1 MVGTVG
7 KIFPIS
13 IGETMCKYPILMN
26 GQNLAPPDNGSVDC
40 QGCMAV
46 CSHELHFGGSHRIE
60 QPNMS
65 DSVGEEQ
72 NVEEGLPQ

>member
-13 IGETMCKYPILMN
+13 IGETMCKYPILIN

-46 CSHELHFGGSHRIE
+46 CSHELAE
-60 QPNMS
+60 PDMS
-65 DSVGEEQ
+65 DSVGEER
-72 NVEEGLPQ
+72 NVEEGLQ